1 MQQLKVEQNKKQ
13 QQQSTEE
20 QEVKRECKGK
30 ALAISRDIFHIERTN
45 SFYCQ
50 SENNNNVYYFIRYAP
65 EVLEWCSCFDNS
77 MRQNKCKHLF
87 GVEYAI
93 RLATVKDVD
102 KLPIEVTQKVTK
114 SYTEDD
120 YSF

>member
-1 MQQLKVEQNKKQ
+1 MQGEGPRTPRNVF
-13 QQQSTEE
+13 
-20 QEVKRECKGK
+20 R
-30 ALAISRDIFHIERTN
+30 IEKTD

-65 EVLEWCSCFDNS
+65 EVLVWCSCPDNS
-77 MRQNKCKHLF
+77 MRQMKCKYIF

-93 RLATVKDVD
+93 RLAIVKDID
-102 KLPIEVTQKVTK
+102 KLPDQVKREATK